1 MYIKRHAVVRGQKR
15 YVYLRLVQA
24 YRDQHGRV
32 RHRVLRTL
40 GREDELKASGQLE
53 QLMGSFARLDPPL
66 VGVRREVG
74 PLLLAAHFLRRAG
87 PGRRRSTGRCR
98 SVGAPS
104 CRSGEV
110 CAALIASRLCSPS
123 PLYDV
128 AGWASGTAL
137 QELVGIPPALLSDD
151 RLGRGLEALA
161 VYAEPLRG
169 ALAARAIER
178 FGIDAGRL
186 HVDLTTLRVAGAYE
200 QSALVA
206 KGWGPD
212 RHVAR
217 QVRALQATS
226 ACGVP
231 LYVRPDP
238 GNAAEVALIGASLER
253 LKALASPGL
262 VICDAACGYPK
273 TLAQIAALGPVLH
286 RAAARQHG
294 LPRALPDRRR
304 TAGAAGARLRR
315 RTSARPAA
323 RAAHALPRRAARLA
337 RSPIPRRASHCALR
351 VAYIHSSEEAR
362 EVAAAR
368 ERALSKAEDALARVQ
383 RGLGGRYYKT
393 RRQVDARVA
402 KILTGPVERLI
413 AVKTATRA
421 GRPTLTFA
429 RDQDAITAA
438 ARTDGIYALATNLPG
453 RLSAGRVLELYK
465 GQQIVERR
473 HRDYK
478 QTLKVRPIFLH
489 NDDRIYALTS
499 IVGLALLIFGLIE
512 SQLRQALG
520 ADHDGQ
526 LPGLLPEGR
535 AAKPT
540 GRNILAA
547 FQGLG
552 LTYTPNGIRLDRLTH
567 TQRRIL
573 ELLDIQPPWPE
584 QTPDPPQPRKTRLGV
599 GRAGM
604 SCPGEPTRSG
614 KGPRLGPITASRSA
628 SKRHDPACR
637 TRGPPLGPHHGRSN
651 RSAPSGTSVHRA
663 GLLTCP
669 MRRLS
674 GRRRGDAGLP
684 S

>member
-1 MYIKRHAVVRGQKR
+1 MYVKRHSVVRGRKR

-24 YRDQHGRV
+24 YRDEQGRV

-74 PLLLAAHFLRRAG
+74 PLLLAAHFLGELELVATVDRAL
-87 PGRRRSTGRCR
+87 PQRGRQQL
-98 SVGAPS
+98 SV
-104 CRSGEV
+104 GEV
-110 CAALIASRLCSPS
+110 CAALICSRLCSPS

-137 QELVGIPPALLSDD
+137 QELVGIPPALLGDD
-151 RLGRGLEALA
+151 RLGRALEALA
-161 VYAEPLRG
+161 VYAESLRG
-169 ALAARAIER
+169 TLATKAIER

-200 QSALVA
+200 DSALIA

-212 RHVAR
+212 RRVER

-226 ACGVP
+226 ACGVS

-253 LKALASPGL
+253 LAALASPGL
-262 VICDAACGYPK
+262 VICDAACGHPK
-273 TLAQIAALGPVLH
+273 TLARIARSGLSFIVPLRASTGFRERYLSDVGPKRLRPLGYLAERQRELPAALRTRYRG
-286 RAAARQHG
+286 
-294 LPRALPDRRR
+294 ALRDWQTRDPE
-304 TAGAAGARLRR
+304 TGE
-315 RTSARPAA
+315 
-323 RAAHALPRRAARLA
+323 AL
-337 RSPIPRRASHCALR
+337 CLR

-368 ERALSKAEDALARVQ
+368 ERALAKAEDALARVK

-402 KILTGPVERLI
+402 KLLAGKVEGLI
-413 AVKTATRA
+413 TVTTATR
-421 GRPTLTFA
+421 GGKPTLTFS
-429 RDQDAITAA
+429 RDHDAITAA
-438 ARTDGIYALATNLPG
+438 AATDGIYALATNLPG
-453 RLSAGRVLELYK
+453 RLSANRVLELYK
-465 GQQIVERR
+465 HQQIVERR

-499 IVGLALLIFGLIE
+499 IVGIALLIFGLIE
-512 SQLRQALG
+512 SQLRQALDDEDE
-520 ADHDGQ
+520 AQ

-552 LTYTPNGIRLDRLTH
+552 LTHTANGIRLDRLTH

-573 ELLDIQPPWPE
+573 DLLEIQPPWPE
-584 QTPDPPQPRKTRLGV
+584 QEDHQLLN
-599 GRAGM
+599 
-604 SCPGEPTRSG
+604 CG
-614 KGPRLGPITASRSA
+614 KCG
-628 SKRHDPACR
+628 
-637 TRGPPLGPHHGRSN
+637 
-651 RSAPSGTSVHRA
+651 
-663 GLLTCP
+663 
-669 MRRLS
+669 
-674 GRRRGDAGLP
+674 
-684 S
+684 